1 MGLGNNDEAI
11 EYNRKEYAKILVKH
25 FNSGLEHFRKRKSY
39 LYLPSDFKATG
50 MDLNTVRDPN
60 EGRVPNI
67 GNETNQTTG
76 GPAPGGGG
84 GGRRPDYGFSFG
96 TNGIGVFINPIAVIR
111 DIVNLFSQKIND
123 DTQETQKQTRLE
135 TEKYNQKKQKHEDLF
150 FKIVKNNQ
158 TSRIFAGG
166 DLYNAGAGS
175 KQYDPLSPYEPY
187 KYFMEQSDVS
197 LENIRVIMKDELP
210 KAGRGS
216 YYPGVDREIEWAGGN
231 KNIRASELIFNTQL
245 RTTYQ
250 TFKKEADT
258 GTFNKYMG
266 SKIIFNY
273 SLNDLLNRRMR
284 TIITD
289 FKLKNK
295 S

>member
-1 MGLGNNDEAI
+1 MGDW
-11 EYNRKEYAKILVKH
+11 RQDYADRETKK
-25 FNSGLEHFRKRKSY
+25 FNSGLEKFRKIKSY

-50 MDLNTVRDPN
+50 MDLNTIEDPN
-60 EGRVPNI
+60 VGRVIQDGQNI
-67 GNETNQTTG
+67 DETTG
-76 GPAPGGGG
+76 RLLPNSGGG

-96 TNGIGVFINPIAVIR
+96 TNGIGVFINPIAAIR
-111 DIVNLFSQKIND
+111 DIVNLFNQKTND
-123 DTQETQKQTRLE
+123 DTQETQKQIRLE
-135 TEKYNQKKQKHEDLF
+135 REKYNQKKQKHEDLF

-231 KNIRASELIFNTQL
+231 KNIRASELILNTQL

-258 GTFNKYMG
+258 GTFNKHGING
-266 SKIIFNY
+266 SFIFNY

-284 TIITD
+284 AIITD